1 MADNLLPSSVRL
13 LEMSERWVSGT
24 YIVSGVF
31 DISSD
36 GNSLEEMQGNIAC
49 LFSYLQKKRRRRWP
63 RGIAG
68 YFAIPIYSGEQFSA
82 PLIDWVQ
89 NRPKYRY
96 AMWHEPVLYNRC
108 TNAAIMNTGWG
119 PAGRS
124 FRNCFA
130 ENAFAGLA
138 ELASNAGSDTFPSVN
153 GKRVEYQFE

>member
-1 MADNLLPSSVRL
+1 MVDNRLPSSVRL
-13 LEMSERWVSGT
+13 LGMKEKWVSGT

-31 DISSD
+31 DISGE
-36 GNSLEEMQGNIAC
+36 GNSLEDIQGNIAC
-49 LFSYLQKKRRRRWP
+49 LFSYLQKKRRRKWP

-68 YFAIPIYSGEQFSA
+68 YFAIPIYSGDQFSI

-108 TNAAIMNTGWG
+108 ANAAIMNTVWG
-119 PAGRS
+119 LAGRT
-124 FRNCFA
+124 FRDFFA

-138 ELASNAGSDTFPSVN
+138 ELAANAGADSFPSVN
-153 GKRVEYQFE
+153 GQRVEYQI